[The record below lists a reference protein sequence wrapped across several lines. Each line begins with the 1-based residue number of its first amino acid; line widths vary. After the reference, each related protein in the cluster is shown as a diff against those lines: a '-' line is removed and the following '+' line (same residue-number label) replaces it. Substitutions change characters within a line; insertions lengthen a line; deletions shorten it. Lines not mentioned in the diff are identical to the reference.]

1 MGERK
6 YAFDTL
12 QVHAGQVPDPTTGA
26 RAVPIYQTSSF
37 VFKNFEEAVAL
48 GKVDKFGNTYTR
60 IVNPTHDVLEQ
71 RIAALEGGAG
81 ALAVASGSAATTI
94 AILNVA
100 NAGDEIV
107 SAQTLYGGTYNLF
120 SITLPKY
127 GIKTRFVNPDDP
139 ENFRKAITPK
149 TKAVFIETIG
159 NPATNLIDIGAV
171 SAIAHKKGIPLI
183 VDNTFGTP
191 YLIRPFEH
199 GADVIV
205 HSATKYIGGHG
216 TTIGGLIVD
225 GGKFDW
231 SKSGKF
237 PGFTTID
244 PGYNF
249 SFWEKFGNYEGVVN
263 IAFVVKARLQLLR
276 DFGPC
281 LSPQNAF
288 LLLQGL
294 ETLSLRVQKHVTNAQ
309 KIAQYLSK
317 HKLVSRVD
325 YPGLKNNPYNALA
338 KKYFPKGVGS
348 VFSFH
353 IKGGQD
359 AARKFIEALKIFS
372 HLANVADAKSLVVH
386 PATLTHGQLSEEQQ
400 RKAGINPDVVRLSIG
415 IEDVDDLLWDLD
427 QALKQAA
434 RKA

>member
-6 YAFDTL
+6 YGFDTL
-12 QVHAGQVPDPTTGA
+12 QVHAGQVPDPATGA

-37 VFKNFEEAVAL
+37 VFKNFDEAVAL

-71 RIAALEGGAG
+71 RIAALEGGTG

-317 HKLVSRVD
+317 HKLVSR
-325 YPGLKNNPYNALA
+325 GRGALRGIS
-338 KKYFPKGVGS
+338 YQNLGFGIRRR
-348 VFSFH
+348 FSRHSFAH
-353 IKGGQD
+353 RK
-359 AARKFIEALKIFS
+359 ASARKTPYS
-372 HLANVADAKSLVVH
+372 
-386 PATLTHGQLSEEQQ
+386 Q
-400 RKAGINPDVVRLSIG
+400 RHQFFRQRPQGNNRHFRQT
-415 IEDVDDLLWDLD
+415 W
-427 QALKQAA
+427 
-434 RKA
+434 R

>member
-1 MGERK
+1 M
-6 YAFDTL
+6 
-12 QVHAGQVPDPTTGA
+12 
-26 RAVPIYQTSSF
+26 
-37 VFKNFEEAVAL
+37 
-48 GKVDKFGNTYTR
+48 
-60 IVNPTHDVLEQ
+60 LEQ
-71 RIAALEGGAG
+71 RIAALEGGSG

-94 AILNVA
+94 AILNIA

-120 SITLPKY
+120 SVTLPKY
-127 GIKTRFVNPDDP
+127 GIKTHFVNPDDP

-225 GGKFDW
+225 SGKFDW
-231 SKSGKF
+231 PRSGKF
-237 PGFTTID
+237 PGFTAID
-244 PGYNF
+244 PSYNF
-249 SFWEKFGNYEGVVN
+249 SFWEKFGNYEGIVN

-294 ETLSLRVQKHVTNAQ
+294 ETLLASRAKARYKCQKNRSIPFKTQ
-309 KIAQYLSK
+309 TGKPCGLSGANK
-317 HKLVSRVD
+317 Q
-325 YPGLKNNPYNALA
+325 
-338 KKYFPKGVGS
+338 S
-348 VFSFH
+348 V
-353 IKGGQD
+353 
-359 AARKFIEALKIFS
+359 
-372 HLANVADAKSLVVH
+372 
-386 PATLTHGQLSEEQQ
+386 
-400 RKAGINPDVVRLSIG
+400 
-415 IEDVDDLLWDLD
+415 
-427 QALKQAA
+427 
-434 RKA
+434 

>member
-6 YAFDTL
+6 YGFDTL
-12 QVHAGQVPDPTTGA
+12 QVHAGQVPDPATGA

-37 VFKNFEEAVAL
+37 VFKNFDEAVAL

-71 RIAALEGGAG
+71 RIAALEGGTG

-191 YLIRPFEH
+191 YLIRPFDH

-294 ETLSLRVQKHVTNAQ
+294 ETLSLRVQKHVANAQ
-309 KIAQYLSK
+309 MIAEYLSK
-317 HKLVSRVD
+317 HKLVSHVD
-325 YPGLKNNPYNALA
+325 YPGLKKNPYNALA

-386 PATLTHGQLSEEQQ
+386 PATLTHGQLNEEQQ

-415 IEDVDDLLWDLD
+415 IEDVKDLLWDLD

>member
-191 YLIRPFEH
+191 YLIRPF
-199 GADVIV
+199 
-205 HSATKYIGGHG
+205 
-216 TTIGGLIVD
+216 
-225 GGKFDW
+225 
-231 SKSGKF
+231 
-237 PGFTTID
+237 
-244 PGYNF
+244 
-249 SFWEKFGNYEGVVN
+249 
-263 IAFVVKARLQLLR
+263 
-276 DFGPC
+276 
-281 LSPQNAF
+281 
-288 LLLQGL
+288 
-294 ETLSLRVQKHVTNAQ
+294 
-309 KIAQYLSK
+309 
-317 HKLVSRVD
+317 
-325 YPGLKNNPYNALA
+325 
-338 KKYFPKGVGS
+338 
-348 VFSFH
+348 
-353 IKGGQD
+353 
-359 AARKFIEALKIFS
+359 
-372 HLANVADAKSLVVH
+372 
-386 PATLTHGQLSEEQQ
+386 
-400 RKAGINPDVVRLSIG
+400 
-415 IEDVDDLLWDLD
+415 
-427 QALKQAA
+427 
-434 RKA
+434 